1 MSARKPAR
9 NSCNSYNNQTC
20 EVRALPQRT
29 ERPGGAERTSHEGD
43 LETVYNVVE
52 IFHSVQGEGYRSGIP
67 HVFIRFGRCNLRC
80 EWCDTNFD
88 VYDQKTVAEIM
99 ESVGKYDCKNII
111 FTGGEPMIN
120 DLWPLARVLK
130 QDGYH
135 LSIESNGTVAIPEG
149 LLDWICI
156 SPKDQMYPNVA
167 IKQQHGDELKCV
179 YVGQP
184 LSMYEQLKQGFTHL
198 FLQPCYDESATVE
211 ENGRGFAIT
220 EAVVKNHPEW
230 RLSLQTHKWMGIL

>member
-1 MSARKPAR
+1 M
-9 NSCNSYNNQTC
+9 
-20 EVRALPQRT
+20 PQRT
-29 ERPGGAERTSHEGD
+29 EQSGGAERTSHEGD

>member
-1 MSARKPAR
+1 M
-9 NSCNSYNNQTC
+9 
-20 EVRALPQRT
+20 PQRT
-29 ERPGGAERTSHEGD
+29 ARSGGARITPDDGD
-43 LETVYNVVE
+43 FETIYNIVE

-88 VYDQKTVAEIM
+88 VYEQKSVAEIM

-130 QDGYH
+130 QNGYH

-156 SPKDQMYPNVA
+156 SPKDQMYPNVS

-211 ENGRGFAIT
+211 ENGRGFALT
-220 EAVVKNHPEW
+220 EAVVKNNPEW